1 MNDSVTSKAER
12 TRRYIIERV
21 APVFNKKGYAATSM
35 SDLIAATGLSKGSIY
50 GNFKNKDEVALAAF
64 EFNADFINDCL
75 KERIRAAQS
84 QQQKLLAYVQTFQAI
99 HREVMANGGCPILN
113 TAVDSSELNFLL
125 QKAVQYRIGGW
136 QRAIIAIVEA
146 GIQAGEFSPDVEAR
160 QVAQVMIC
168 LIEGG
173 YAMSK
178 ATGDLSFLDSALK
191 QLESMIRS
199 L

>member
-1 MNDSVTSKAER
+1 MNAANTTKAER
-12 TRRYIIERV
+12 TRQYIIEKV
-21 APVFNKKGYAATSM
+21 APVFNKKGYAATTM

-64 EFNADFINDCL
+64 EFNADFINSCL
-75 KERIRAAQS
+75 KARIQAAQS
-84 QQQKLLAYVQTFQAI
+84 QEEKLLAYVETFQAI

-113 TAVDSSELNFLL
+113 TSVDSSELHFLL
-125 QKAVQYRIGGW
+125 QKAVQQRIGGW
-136 QRAIIAIVEA
+136 QRAIISIIEA
-146 GIQAGEFSPDVEAR
+146 GVETGEFSFDVEAR
-160 QVAQVMIC
+160 EVAQVMIC

-178 ATGDLSFLDSALK
+178 ATGDVSFLMSALK
-191 QLESMIRS
+191 QMEELIRS